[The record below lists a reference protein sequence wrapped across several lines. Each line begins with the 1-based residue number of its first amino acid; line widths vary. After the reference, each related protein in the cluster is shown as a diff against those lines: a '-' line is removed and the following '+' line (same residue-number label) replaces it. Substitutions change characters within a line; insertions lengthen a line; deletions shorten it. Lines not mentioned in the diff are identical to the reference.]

1 MKRNSKKHRQFYTW
15 IALTLALSLTLSCL
29 PASEASAAK
38 SGKEQELE
46 EQIDDVRDEIKDL
59 EDQQKKNDD
68 ALDDLQNGKGSLQQQ
83 LNTLNATL
91 EEISGNLERLS
102 AELTEKEAQI
112 ETARADLE
120 QATQDARDQYASM
133 VVRLRNLYERNDAGL
148 VGVILGQGT
157 ISQLLNTADYMERIE
172 RYEQNKLQEL
182 KDTREEVAQRK
193 AALEEEQRQLEELQ
207 EKNRE
212 ESKRLTD
219 LIETAQAEIEKYRD
233 DIDAAEARAREL
245 EQRQK
250 ESEEDL
256 ETLKKLLEEER
267 RKSKEAIDGTWR
279 DIADVTFD
287 EGDEYLLASLIY
299 CEAGGEPYEGQVA
312 VGAVVINR
320 VLSGVFPETVSGVI
334 YQRGQFSP
342 VASGRLALVLSSGKA
357 TESCHRAAQQAMT
370 GFTNVGSCVYFRTP
384 VPGLEGIQIGG
395 HIFY

>member
-1 MKRNSKKHRQFYTW
+1 MKRIGRIRRKLHTW
-15 IALTLALSLTLSCL
+15 ATLTLVLTLTLSCL
-29 PASEASAAK
+29 PASQAIAAK
-38 SGKEQELE
+38 SGKEQDLE
-46 EQIDDVRDEIKDL
+46 DQIDDVKDNLKDL
-59 EDQQKKNDD
+59 EDEQRKNDD
-68 ALDDLQNGKGSLQQQ
+68 ALDDLQSGKGSLQLQ

-102 AELTEKEAQI
+102 AELVVKGAEIEQAQ
-112 ETARADLE
+112 TDLE
-120 QATQDARDQYASM
+120 QATQDAQDQYDSM

-148 VGVILGQGT
+148 VSVLLGQGS
-157 ISQLLNTADYMERIE
+157 IAQFLNTAGYMERIE

-182 KDTREEVAQRK
+182 KTAKEEVAERK
-193 AALEEEQRQLEELQ
+193 AVLEEEQRQLEDLQ

-212 ESKRLTD
+212 ESKRLND
-219 LIETAQAEIEKYRD
+219 LIEQAKAEIQKYKD
-233 DIDAAEARAREL
+233 DIDAAEARAKEL
-245 EQRQK
+245 ERKQK

-267 RKSKEAIDGTWR
+267 KKSRDALDGTWR

-287 EGDEYLLASLIY
+287 AGDEELLAALIY

-334 YQRGQFSP
+334 YQKGQFSP

-384 VPGLEGIQIGG
+384 IPGLDGILIGG
-395 HIFY
+395 HVFY

>member
-1 MKRNSKKHRQFYTW
+1 M
-15 IALTLALSLTLSCL
+15 TLALSLTLSCL